1 MFFVLEQRVN
11 YFEIFHLPIA
21 FELDSAELA
30 SRYRQLQQQ
39 YHPDKFAAASEAD
52 RSRALQWAAEINAAF
67 HTLKEP
73 VARAEYL
80 LSLQGLAIRGEQQTL
95 QDLDFL
101 EQQWAWREALEE
113 LPQADEPMQATA
125 DLAAEL
131 DQAQRQMLAALAQT
145 LVDGQWP
152 AAADWVRK
160 LKFMAKLQQE
170 LERLEDSL
178 LDD

>member
-1 MFFVLEQRVN
+1 MN
-11 YFEIFHLPIA
+11 YFEIFQFPIA

-67 HTLKEP
+67 NTLKEP

-80 LSLQGLAIRGEQQTL
+80 LSLQGLEIRGEQQTL
-95 QDLDFL
+95 QDMDFL
-101 EQQWAWREALEE
+101 EQQWTWREALDE
-113 LPQADEPMQATA
+113 LPLADNPLLAAAT
-125 DLAAEL
+125 LAAEL
-131 DQAQRQMLAALAQT
+131 TQAQQQMRTALSQT
-145 LVDGQWP
+145 LDAGEWP

-160 LKFMAKLQQE
+160 LKFMAKLQLE

>member
-1 MFFVLEQRVN
+1 MN

-21 FELDSAELA
+21 FELDSVELA

-67 HTLKEP
+67 NTLKEP

-80 LSLQGLAIRGEQQTL
+80 LSLQGLEIRGEQQTL

-101 EQQWAWREALEE
+101 EQQWAWREALEA
-113 LPQADEPMQATA
+113 LPAATA
-125 DLAAEL
+125 PLLASANLAEEL
-131 DQAQRQMLAALAQT
+131 SLTQRQMQTALSQTLAA
-145 LVDGQWP
+145 GEWP

-160 LKFMAKLQQE
+160 LKFMAKLQLE

>member
-1 MFFVLEQRVN
+1 MN

-21 FELDSAELA
+21 FELDSVELA

-67 HTLKEP
+67 NTLKEP

-80 LSLQGLAIRGEQQTL
+80 LSLQGLEIRGEQQTL

-101 EQQWAWREALEE
+101 EQQWAWREALEALPAATDPLLASANLAEE
-113 LPQADEPMQATA
+113 LSLT
-125 DLAAEL
+125 
-131 DQAQRQMLAALAQT
+131 QRQMQTALSQTLAA
-145 LVDGQWP
+145 GEWP

-160 LKFMAKLQQE
+160 LKFMAKLQLE